1 MDRGC
6 VEGSREA
13 STRREEV
20 TGWLIGAGAL
30 LVAAVAI
37 LWSLWRRER
46 GLRLSATKA
55 AEIEA
60 KRANTEAEARRKA
73 EAVRDVAQTQAN
85 EIHEQYEA
93 DRLRI
98 LGVWERTRVDTDR
111 PGGLADAFAEVYGLG
126 GKDSDGE

>member
-1 MDRGC
+1 M
-6 VEGSREA
+6 
-13 STRREEV
+13 